1 MSKHRLPDFLC
12 CKPAPSNSPD
22 ITPHERYA
30 TGSSGFSA
38 LGAPAPALGFSSNR
52 REHCPGC
59 GAQDSIQH
67 SWLSFPG
74 VTRALLMA
82 PLCYHSP
89 GDITPSACAANLCQ
103 WRILIPRLPAVPCLK
118 LPHGVSKCLSLLLS
132 FSQVRPMGWA
142 QAA

>member
-1 MSKHRLPDFLC
+1 MKDMQQEAQASGLLEHQPLLWG
-12 CKPAPSNSPD
+12 SP
-22 ITPHERYA
+22 A
-30 TGSSGFSA
+30 TGGSIG
-38 LGAPAPALGFSSNR
+38 
-52 REHCPGC
+52 PGG

-74 VTRALLMA
+74 VTRALLMV
-82 PLCYHSP
+82 PLRYHSP

>member
-30 TGSSGFSA
+30 TGSSGLSA

-52 REHCPGC
+52 REHWPR
-59 GAQDSIQH
+59 QRSSRQH
-67 SWLSFPG
+67 TTQLVVLSG
-74 VTRALLMA
+74 VTRAQLMA
-82 PLCYHSP
+82 PLRYHSP